1 MVPKDEI
8 EELKETEME
17 QPQATEEPTESVEE
31 KTEEEKEVGVDVE
44 LTPPTKQRKTTN
56 SKKSQSKK
64 QSEEPEKEEP
74 EKVPVE
80 KTLTAIQDLP
90 GVGPSTAAKLEEAGY
105 RSLEAIAAAPV
116 DEIAG
121 TAGIGSKTA
130 KKMIEAA
137 MEALEYT
144 FESAADIL
152 EKRKQIRRISTGS
165 QSLDEL
171 FGSGIETGSITELYG
186 EYRTGKTQLVLQLCV
201 VAQLPV
207 SEGGLQEDGQEVK
220 CIYVDTEGT
229 FRPERVLSICERY
242 SEFLE
247 PEKVLKNIYVAR
259 AFNSDHQMV
268 LVEKALQMAQQE
280 KVGLLIVDSLIAHF
294 RAEYIGRGTL
304 AARQQKL
311 NSHIHTL
318 LRASEVGNMAVVVT
332 NQVHAKPDVFF
343 GDATKPVGGH
353 IIAHAAHTRVYLRK
367 SKGNRRVARIADS
380 PLLPESETVFSIT
393 EQGIIDP

>member
-1 MVPKDEI
+1 MVSKDEI
-8 EELKETEME
+8 ENLKEAEME
-17 QPQATEEPTESVEE
+17 EPQATENATQSVEKKNE
-31 KTEEEKEVGVDVE
+31 GEEEVGVDVE
-44 LTPPTKQRKTTN
+44 LTPTTKKRKTSK
-56 SKKSQSKK
+56 SKKTQSKK
-64 QSEEPEKEEP
+64 QLEEQPSTDI
-74 EKVPVE
+74 VE
-80 KTLTAIQDLP
+80 KKLTAIQDLP

-121 TAGIGSKTA
+121 TAGIGAKTA

-137 MEALEYT
+137 MDALDYS

-186 EYRTGKTQLVLQLCV
+186 EYRTGKTQLAFQLCV

-207 SEGGLQEDGQEVK
+207 SEGGLQEDGEEVK
-220 CIYVDTEGT
+220 CIYVDSEGT
-229 FRPERVLSICERY
+229 FRAERIVSMCERY

-280 KVGLLIVDSLIAHF
+280 KIGLLIVDSLISHF

-380 PLLPESETVFSIT
+380 PLLPESETVFTIT
-393 EQGIIDP
+393 EQGILDP

>member
-1 MVPKDEI
+1 MVSKDEI
-8 EELKETEME
+8 ENLKETEME
-17 QPQATEEPTESVEE
+17 QPQATEEPTESVEK
-31 KTEEEKEVGVDVE
+31 KTVEGEELGVDVE
-44 LTPPTKQRKTTN
+44 LTPTTKERKTSKRKNAQSKEQLEEQPTKISTE
-56 SKKSQSKK
+56 KK
-64 QSEEPEKEEP
+64 
-74 EKVPVE
+74 
-80 KTLTAIQDLP
+80 LTAIQDLP

-121 TAGIGSKTA
+121 TAGIGTKTA

-137 MEALEYT
+137 MDALEYT

-152 EKRKQIRRISTGS
+152 EKRKQIHRISTGS

-201 VAQLPV
+201 TAQLPV
-207 SEGGLQEDGQEVK
+207 SEGGLQEDGEDVK
-220 CIYVDTEGT
+220 SIYVDTEGT
-229 FRPERVLSICERY
+229 FRPERILSICERY

-268 LVEKALQMAQQE
+268 LAEKALQMAQQE
-280 KVGLLIVDSLIAHF
+280 KVGLLVVDSLIAHF

-304 AARQQKL
+304 ASRQQKL

-318 LRASEVGNMAVVVT
+318 LRAGEVGNMAVVVT

-380 PLLPESETVFSIT
+380 PLLPESETVFTIT
-393 EQGIIDP
+393 EQGILDP